1 MHMRFN
7 FTLSHK
13 ALILVAIPLVFELTF
28 VAVLMHTLQQVDM
41 ERQREAHARD
51 VANHANTL
59 LRLLLE
65 AGTDSVLW
73 HIMQQRHFYERY
85 HEISDQVRIESN
97 TLRWLVEKNAYERAK
112 WSRMESLLMQTMDG
126 MKQAHELVEDG
137 DPAAAK
143 NYWVHANKMMQEL
156 FKETDGLVEEQQ
168 KTQVDTKKSQQSY
181 REQLEH
187 LLWFGVAFNVFLA
200 VCLAIFFNRGTTRRL
215 NVLMDNTLR
224 LATEQELR
232 PPIPGSDEIASL
244 DKTFRRMAEALDE
257 LRRKERAI
265 VENAVD
271 VICSISAEGKF
282 TAVNR
287 ASIQCWGY
295 SPDELIGNRL
305 IQFVSED
312 DVEKTNEAIKNMINN
327 QSTAPLENRI
337 KKKDATIADMLWSV
351 QWSATEAALFC
362 VAHDISERKRVD
374 RMKQDF
380 VAMVSHD
387 LRTPLTSIQG
397 FLELL
402 SVNAYGTLSDIG
414 KESLTVTE
422 GNISRLIAMVTDL
435 LDIEK
440 MESGMLQLWPS
451 ETSVDTVIEKSVQA
465 VEGFASQQKVAL
477 QVKEHQNIELVAD
490 TDRLVQVLIN
500 LLSNA
505 IKFSPKNSTVF
516 VSVAD
521 TADGARIA
529 VEDIGRGVPEAS
541 REAIF
546 ERFKQIDRSDERQKG
561 GSGLGLAIC
570 KAIIERHNGKIG
582 VESGAEGQGSR
593 FWFCLPKQ
601 QSKQVNE
608 KSLSKAD
615 QQPPAESGTAAVYKS
630 S

>member
-1 MHMRFN
+1 
-7 FTLSHK
+7 
-13 ALILVAIPLVFELTF
+13 VFELTF
-28 VAVLMHTLQQVDM
+28 VAVLMHTLKQVDM

-85 HEISDQVRIESN
+85 HEISEQVRIESD
-97 TLRWLVEKNAYERAK
+97 TLRWLVDKNPYERAK

-143 NYWVHANKMMQEL
+143 GYWIHANKMMQDL

-168 KTQVDTKKSQQSY
+168 KTQVDTKKSQQTY
-181 REQLEH
+181 RDRLEQ

-200 VCLAIFFNRGTTRRL
+200 LCLAIYFNKVTTSRL
-215 NVLMDNTLR
+215 KVLMDNTVR
-224 LATEQELR
+224 LATEKELR

-244 DKTFRRMAEALDE
+244 DRVFRRMAEALDE

-271 VICSISAEGKF
+271 VICSIGADGKF
-282 TAVNR
+282 IAVNR
-287 ASIQCWGY
+287 ATLQCWGY
-295 SPDELIGNRL
+295 PPDELIGNRL
-305 IQFVSED
+305 AQFVHAD
-312 DVEKTNEAIKNMINN
+312 DIERTNEAIKNIISD
-327 QSTAPLENRI
+327 QSAASLENRI
-337 KKKDATIADMLWSV
+337 NKKDGTLADMHWSV

-374 RMKQDF
+374 RMKRDF

-402 SVNAYGTLSDIG
+402 SVNAYGELSGTG
-414 KESLTVTE
+414 KESLVVTE
-422 GNISRLIAMVTDL
+422 GNISRLIAMVNDL

-451 ETSVDTVIEKSVQA
+451 ETAVDAVIEKSLQA
-465 VEGFASQQKVAL
+465 VEGFASQQKVKL
-477 QVKEHQNIELVAD
+477 KVREHQNIHMVAD

-505 IKFSPKNSTVF
+505 VKFSPKDSTVTIA
-516 VSVAD
+516 VDD
-521 TADGARIA
+521 TEDGARIS
-529 VEDIGRGVPEAS
+529 VEDIGRGVPEEL

-546 ERFKQIDRSDERQKG
+546 ERFKQIDRSDEQQKG

-570 KAIIERHNGKIG
+570 KAIIERHGGKIG

-593 FWFCLPKQ
+593 FWFCVPKMQ
-601 QSKQVNE
+601 KTENSHGPAPETNE
-608 KSLSKAD
+608 
-615 QQPPAESGTAAVYKS
+615 QPSDEAEAPVVHKTS
-630 S
+630 

>member
-1 MHMRFN
+1 MRFN
-7 FTLSHK
+7 FTLWHR
-13 ALILVAIPLVFELTF
+13 ALILVAVPLAFELIF
-28 VAVLMHTLQQVDM
+28 VGVLMYTLKQVDM

-85 HEISDQVRIESN
+85 HEISEQVRIESD
-97 TLRWLVEKNAYERAK
+97 TLRWLVQKNDYERNK

-137 DPAAAK
+137 DPVAAK
-143 NYWVHANKMMQEL
+143 NYWMHANQMMQEL

-168 KTQVDTKKSQQSY
+168 KTQVDTKKSQQNY

-187 LLWFGVAFNVFLA
+187 LLWFGVAFNIFLA
-200 VCLAIFFNRGTTRRL
+200 LCLAIYFNKVTTSRL

-224 LATEQELR
+224 FATEKQLR
-232 PPIPGSDEIASL
+232 PPIPGSDEISSL
-244 DKTFRRMAEALDE
+244 DKVFRRMAESLDE

-271 VICSISAEGKF
+271 VICSISADGKF

-287 ASIQCWGY
+287 ASLQCWGY
-295 SPDELIGNRL
+295 PPDELIGNRL
-305 IQFVSED
+305 AQFVHQD
-312 DVEKTNEAIKNMINN
+312 DIERTNEAIKNIISD
-327 QSTAPLENRI
+327 QSAASLENRI
-337 KKKDATIADMLWSV
+337 NKKDGTIADMHWSV
-351 QWSATEAALFC
+351 QWSASEAALFC

-402 SVNAYGTLSDIG
+402 SVNAYGELSGVG
-414 KESLTVTE
+414 KESLSVTE
-422 GNISRLIAMVTDL
+422 GNISRLIAMVNDL

-440 MESGMLQLWPS
+440 MESGMLQLWPDD
-451 ETSVDTVIEKSVQA
+451 TSIDTVIEKSMQA
-465 VEGFASQQKVAL
+465 VEGFASQQKVKL
-477 QVKEHQNIELVAD
+477 KVCEHQDIELVAD
-490 TDRLVQVLIN
+490 TNRLVQVLIN

-505 IKFSPKNSTVF
+505 IKFSPKDSTVF
-516 VSVAD
+516 IAVDD
-521 TADGARIA
+521 TDNGARIS
-529 VEDIGRGVPEAS
+529 VEDIGRGVPEAM
-541 REAIF
+541 RETIF

-570 KAIIERHNGKIG
+570 KAIIERHDGKIG
-582 VESGAEGQGSR
+582 VEGGAEGQGSR
-593 FWFCLPKQ
+593 FWFWVPKQ
-601 QSKQVNE
+601 QASKQ
-608 KSLSKAD
+608 STQTRTPKAED
-615 QQPPAESGTAAVYKS
+615 QPPPTTDAATVYKTS
-630 S
+630 